1 MGTWT
6 WDAPT
11 GTYQNHALSSD
22 IRMAAVA
29 DSQFMRFATPERGYG
44 KGRGAS
50 VTITRMKNLPLAGR
64 VSETD
69 RLPSGTPTVDTISKS
84 VSEWGF
90 KIESTGFESD
100 LTHFNIK
107 DRRQQ
112 KLRDQLRL
120 TMDKMVADA
129 FKATRLI
136 GIAEGAGYAGLTLE
150 TLATPYPGTA
160 ISATAAVNMDVGHL
174 RKIHDTLAGVQK
186 APPFR
191 NGMYIGILSTKAAR
205 GVKSD
210 PEYKDWQAPT
220 DKSPFITGRLK
231 DIENFMLIETN
242 HYDALSNDIGTAN
255 ITGEAIFFGADAAFL
270 AVVQNPALRVGL
282 TEDLGRFREFGWVG
296 TIEAGNTWGDDANN
310 ARVLFYGS
318 AVV

>member
-6 WDAPT
+6 FDAPT

-29 DSQFMRFATPERGYG
+29 DSQFMRFASPERGYG
-44 KGRGAS
+44 RGRGAS

-64 VSETD
+64 VSEND
-69 RLPSGTPTVDTISKS
+69 RLPSGTPTVDTIQKA

-90 KIESTGFESD
+90 KIEGTRFEAD
-100 LTHFNIK
+100 LTHFDIN

-129 FKATRLI
+129 FKNTKIVATAT
-136 GIAEGAGYAGLTLE
+136 GSGYTGLTFE
-150 TLATPYPGTA
+150 TLGTPFVAGDT
-160 ISATAAVNMDVGHL
+160 ITATAAVNLDVGHL
-174 RKIHDTLAGVQK
+174 RKIHDFLAGDQK

-205 GVKSD
+205 GIKSD
-210 PEYKDWQAPT
+210 AEYKDWLAPT
-220 DKSPFITGRLK
+220 TSEPFVTGRLK
-231 DIENFMLIETN
+231 DVENFMLIETN
-242 HYDALSNDIGTAN
+242 HFDALSNSIGTAGV
-255 ITGEAIFFGADAAFL
+255 TGEAIFFGADAAFL
-270 AVVQNPALRVGL
+270 ATVQDPALRVGL

-310 ARVLFYGS
+310 ARVIYYAS
-318 AVV
+318 A

>member
-1 MGTWT
+1 MGSWT
-6 WDAPT
+6 FDAPT
-11 GTYQNHALSSD
+11 GTYRNHALSSK

-29 DSQFMRFATPERGYG
+29 DSQFMRFATPEPGYG

-50 VTITRMKNLPLAGR
+50 VTITRMLNLPLAGK

-69 RLPSGTPTVDTISKS
+69 RLPSGTPVVNVIQQA

-90 KIESTGFESD
+90 KIEGTQFESD
-100 LTHFNIK
+100 LTHFNLQ

-129 FKATRLI
+129 AKLTVRRATPVT
-136 GIAEGAGYAGLTLE
+136 AGYNGLTL
-150 TLATPYPGTA
+150 ATEASPSTA
-160 ISATAAVNMDVGHL
+160 TSATAAVNWDVGHL
-174 RKIHDTLAGVQK
+174 RRIHDDLAGDLK

-191 NGMYIGILSTKAAR
+191 NGMYVGIMSTKAAR
-205 GVKSD
+205 GIKSD

-220 DKSPFITGRLK
+220 TAQPFITGRLK

-242 HYDALSNDIGTAN
+242 HFDALDNAIGTGTIA
-255 ITGEAIFFGADAAFL
+255 GEAIFFGADALFL
-270 AVVQNPALRVGL
+270 AVVRNPELRVGL

-296 TIEAGNTWGDDANN
+296 TLDAGNTWGDDGNN
-310 ARVLFYGS
+310 ARVIYGS
-318 AVV
+318 SA

>member
-6 WDAPT
+6 FDAPS
-11 GTYQNHALSSD
+11 GTYRNHDLSSN

-29 DSQFMRFATPERGYG
+29 DSQFMPFATPERGYG

-69 RLPSGTPTVDTISKS
+69 RLPTGTPAVDTIQQA

-90 KIESTGFESD
+90 KIEDTQFEAD
-100 LTHFNIK
+100 LTHFNIR

-120 TMDKMVADA
+120 TMDVMVAEA
-129 FKATRLI
+129 FKLTVLR
-136 GIAEGAGYAGLTLE
+136 GVPDGAGFNGLDIEVKTLP
-150 TLATPYPGTA
+150 TDATSGTA
-160 ISATAAVNMDVGHL
+160 NVNLDVGHL
-174 RKIHDTLAGVQK
+174 RAIHDQLAGVQK

-191 NGMYIGILSTKAAR
+191 NGMYIGILATNAAR
-205 GVKSD
+205 GIKSD

-220 DKSPFITGRLK
+220 DKSPFITGRIK
-231 DIENFMLIETN
+231 DVENFMLIETN
-242 HYDALSNDIGTAN
+242 NFDALAN
-255 ITGEAIFFGADAAFL
+255 KVGAAAVAGEAMFFGADAAFL
-270 AVVQNPALRVGL
+270 AVVRNPELRVGL

-296 TIEAGNTWGDDANN
+296 TIDAGNTWGDDGEN
-310 ARVLFYGS
+310 ARVLYFTG
-318 AVV
+318 A